1 MKVAFKWILALVAF
15 CLLWQSPAAN
25 AQSNGNVVINSSPQG
40 ALVTI
45 IGEFHLSGVTPV
57 KFDVPLSGKYDIIVT
72 REGYETYKSTSYF
85 SESQNSQLDITLK
98 KKTRTKAF
106 FRSAIIPGW
115 GQRYY
120 GNSKKSTVI
129 TLGAI
134 GAIAGYL
141 IVKDDYDTKV
151 DEYND
156 ARRAYTEATQWD
168 DLVRLEADVRHFQ
181 GKANDAEDKV
191 NIMIAAAAGIY
202 VFNLLDTILFFPE
215 HSSYSEY
222 KAITAAPS
230 LQDDRVGVTFSVRF

>member
-15 CLLWQSPAAN
+15 CLLWQTPAAM
-25 AQSNGNVVINSSPQG
+25 AQSNGNVVINSTPQG

-45 IGEFHLSGVTPV
+45 IGEFQLSGVTPV

-72 REGYETYKSTSYF
+72 REGYETYRSTSYF
-85 SESQNSQLDITLK
+85 SETQNAQLDITLK

-120 GNSKKSTVI
+120 GSSKKSTLI
-129 TLGAI
+129 TMGAI
-134 GAIAGYL
+134 GAVAGYL
-141 IVKDDYDTKV
+141 IVKDDYDNKV
-151 DEYND
+151 DEYNT
-156 ARRAYTEATQWD
+156 ARRAYADATQWE
-168 DLVRLEADVRHFQ
+168 DLVRLEADVRYTQ
-181 GKANDAEDKV
+181 GRANDAEDKV

-202 VFNLLDTILFFPE
+202 IFNLLDTILFFPE
-215 HSSYSEY
+215 HSSYTEY

-230 LQDDRVGVTFSVRF
+230 VQGDRVGLTLSVRF